1 MSSITPTQKN
11 LIPKPAKFAVLVL
24 CLVSFGAPASDTKQ
38 RLSAQEILALGENPD
53 GEFYRWPH
61 DPALDNRDQSQPNG
75 GTGTFYTAIAGSEF
89 RPRNANAFFN
99 VPNAAALICLSNSTN
114 SLAEAQIQFSQGA
127 TLQFLRIYGTD
138 GSDQDMNVAL
148 LERCQPAGAGNVTT
162 TVLGSVLTSGAGG
175 RYTQSVAL
183 PAAVSV
189 DNLLC
194 TYSLRVQLASTVNG
208 CVPGLSLDKARVQ
221 WIP

>member
-1 MSSITPTQKN
+1 MPSISHHLLPTPHK
-11 LIPKPAKFAVLVL
+11 LAACLL
-24 CLVSFGAPASDTKQ
+24 CLVSFGALASETKQ
-38 RLSAQEILALGENPD
+38 LLSTQEILALGEAPD

-61 DPALDNRDQSQPNG
+61 DPSLDNRDQLQPNG
-75 GTGTFYTAIAGSEF
+75 GAGTFYTAIAGSEF
-89 RPRNANAFFN
+89 RPRSSHAFFN
-99 VPNAAALICLSNSTN
+99 VPNDAALICLGNSTN
-114 SLAEAQIQFSQGA
+114 SLAEAQIQFTQGA

-138 GSDQDMNVAL
+138 ASDQDMNVAL
-148 LERCQPAGAGNVTT
+148 LERCQPAGAGNATT
-162 TVLGSVLTSGAGG
+162 TVLGSVLSSGAGG
-175 RYTQSVAL
+175 RFTQSVAL

-208 CVPGLSLDKARVQ
+208 CVAGLSLDKARVQ